1 MDEREK
7 QAEQGAKGELAE
19 QGAGECVADGASE
32 CVGDLAIETR
42 QRALTYAFL
51 SRVLSDDELGADFFA
66 ALRDNPPQTGTE
78 LDAFAAGLQG
88 TGDAGLESARTAVAA
103 DHAKCLLGMS
113 ALPVSPY
120 ESVWTSPEHLMMQ
133 DARKAVVAAYAE
145 AGFAKDTA
153 FHLPEDHIS
162 IELDFVSRLLT
173 RAADKLEAGAAVGA
187 ADEKAHGQT
196 ELDQAARFI
205 GKHLAAWTPLFCE
218 DLERKAS
225 TAFYRGVAQ
234 MLRAFVAEENAT
246 E

>member
-1 MDEREK
+1 MDEQEQ

-19 QGAGECVADGASE
+19 RGAGECASGH
-32 CVGDLAIETR
+32 VNDLAIETR

-162 IELDFVSRLLT
+162 IELDFVARLLT
-173 RAADKLEAGAAVGA
+173 RAADKLEAGTAVGA
-187 ADEKAHGQT
+187 VQSEKAPGQA